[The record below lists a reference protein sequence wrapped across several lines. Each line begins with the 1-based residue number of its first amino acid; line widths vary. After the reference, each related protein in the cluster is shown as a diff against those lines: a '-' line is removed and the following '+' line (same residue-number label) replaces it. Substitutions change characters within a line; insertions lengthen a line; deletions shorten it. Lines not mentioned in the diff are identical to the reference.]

1 MNDFTQEDITLLMSH
16 VNSYT
21 RKKLN
26 DQSPFDAFSSRY
38 GFKLINALGISRIEP
53 NDIILKPSLLK

>member
-1 MNDFTQEDITLLMSH
+1 MDKLTQDDIRLVMSH

-26 DQSPFDAFSSRY
+26 DHSPFDAFSTRY
-38 GFKLINALGISRIEP
+38 GFKLIDALGIERINP
-53 NDIILKPSLLK
+53 NDIILKPNLLK

>member
-1 MNDFTQEDITLLMSH
+1 MSH

-26 DQSPFDAFSSRY
+26 DHSPFDAFSTRY
-38 GFKLINALGISRIEP
+38 GFKLIDALGIERINP
-53 NDIILKPSLLK
+53 NDIILKPNLLK